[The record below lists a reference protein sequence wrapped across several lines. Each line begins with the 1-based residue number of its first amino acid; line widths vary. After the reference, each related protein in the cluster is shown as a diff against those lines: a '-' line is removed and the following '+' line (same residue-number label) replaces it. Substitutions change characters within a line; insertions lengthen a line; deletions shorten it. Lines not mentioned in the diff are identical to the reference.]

1 MSGGEKKGAVTFVVT
16 YLFPGGHPH
25 VILHVRSC
33 KRGRGTWKS
42 LGAGMCSRLIP
53 PRRQLLKALAH
64 QDAYAVVF
72 LSGSYWPGLTRGAW

>member
-1 MSGGEKKGAVTFVVT
+1 MSEAVSVV
-16 YLFPGGHPH
+16 
-25 VILHVRSC
+25 VE
-33 KRGRGTWKS
+33 
-42 LGAGMCSRLIP
+42 LGSPSEQECAHASFP